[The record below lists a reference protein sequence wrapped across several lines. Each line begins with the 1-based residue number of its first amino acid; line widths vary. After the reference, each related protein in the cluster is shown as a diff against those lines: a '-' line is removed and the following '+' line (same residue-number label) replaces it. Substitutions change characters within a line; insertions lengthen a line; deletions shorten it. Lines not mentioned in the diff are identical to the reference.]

1 MNTWLQWA
9 LFPGILV
16 TSYNLVEEPG
26 QIEEPKEIFLV
37 QFEFNL
43 ESLNPNLYLF

>member
-1 MNTWLQWA
+1 MRA

-16 TSYNLVEEPG
+16 TSYNLFEEPG
-26 QIEEPKEIFLV
+26 QIKESKEIFLV

-43 ESLNPNLYLF
+43 EPFNPNLHLF